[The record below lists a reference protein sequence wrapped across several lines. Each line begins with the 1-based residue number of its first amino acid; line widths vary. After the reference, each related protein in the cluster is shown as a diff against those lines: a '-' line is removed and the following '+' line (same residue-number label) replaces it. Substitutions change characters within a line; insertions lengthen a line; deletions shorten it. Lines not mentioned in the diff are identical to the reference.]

1 MSVLARNN
9 FGDAKLLLAV
19 NQAILNKQKDL
30 TTVDMSMLMG
40 SLYDLD
46 RVTEE
51 LNVVFKNYFLK
62 VGGEPAKK
70 VTPTIKAAWS
80 FL

>member
-1 MSVLARNN
+1 MNVLARNN

-51 LNVVFKNYFLK
+51 LNVVFQNYF
-62 VGGEPAKK
+62 
-70 VTPTIKAAWS
+70 
-80 FL
+80 

>member
-1 MSVLARNN
+1 MTAFEHVGQLPPNSLVNFVSVLARNN

-51 LNVVFKNYFLK
+51 LNAVFQNYF
-62 VGGEPAKK
+62 
-70 VTPTIKAAWS
+70 
-80 FL
+80 